1 MRIVKYSGPD
11 EALPRE
17 PHRPDLRVVDDVRD
31 QEQRGGDERGEHE
44 AAVQV
49 DLPRADQ
56 QEPDQ
61 QEDAGDAVERRVDRR
76 QIVNR
81 HT

>member
-1 MRIVKYSGPD
+1 MNAAD
-11 EALPRE
+11 
-17 PHRPDLRVVDDVRD
+17 
-31 QEQRGGDERGEHE
+31 HE

-49 DLPRADQ
+49 DVPRTDQ

-61 QEDAGDAVERRVDRR
+61 QEDAGHAVERRVDRR

-81 HT
+81 HY